1 MQRSLKMPKKG
12 SKDLTNEQK
21 NAMVV
26 QSQYNNHAKLMEM
39 FRVSKSTVKRI
50 LRLGREQLAA
60 GAQQI
65 AAGAQ
70 VPSFVSPKK
79 GKSGRKI
86 GLTDEMKTRIQ
97 ALNFFHKGELSVRAF
112 AREYFIA
119 HGTLMTKT
127 TVASYFKVMNSSL
140 RSSYAKPL
148 LTNEHKARRIEFV
161 IGNMIHNGHGS
172 YEFGHANKRTAH
184 HYSAGWGG
192 TSHRSWYC

>member
-1 MQRSLKMPKKG
+1 MPKKG

-26 QSQYNNHAKLMEM
+26 ESQYNNHAKLMKM

-50 LRLGREQLAA
+50 LRLDREQLAA

-70 VPSFVSPKK
+70 VPSFVSLKK

-119 HGTLMTKT
+119 HETLMTKT

-140 RSSYAKPL
+140 RSS
-148 LTNEHKARRIEFV
+148 
-161 IGNMIHNGHGS
+161 
-172 YEFGHANKRTAH
+172 
-184 HYSAGWGG
+184 
-192 TSHRSWYC
+192 